1 MPQVPGA
8 DLVDTE
14 QTRDDKSL
22 EFNDMKDEDEGVEK
36 DVDVQ
41 GSRNVFFIK

>member
-14 QTRDDKSL
+14 PTRDDKSL
-22 EFNDMKDEDEGVEK
+22 DFNDLKDEDEGAEK

-41 GSRNVFFIK
+41 GSSNEYIL